1 MSKNIRPEWDI
12 ENLPKFGFNIIAVDS
27 NINSLVWDEMEQLKY
42 EATPMFM
49 MVAGK

>member
-1 MSKNIRPEWDI
+1 M
-12 ENLPKFGFNIIAVDS
+12 DS

-49 MVAGK
+49 VVAGKQQIQKQYVQY